1 MFPEYESIASFA
13 QFLREEEC
21 DVAEWAELGAFV
33 DARSSELAEQARSL
47 LASVARRPESIRDDL
62 PQTEIYLRRKAC
74 AEVVRALRALG
85 FKMACRRK
93 GDWSPEVFQQSQQSQ
108 EIEMSKATSFNA
120 LVSMI
125 AGQAFGSAV
134 PDGIKGRLQA
144 YKRDGV
150 PGKPED
156 GKSYA
161 QKLIL
166 AAVAVADAGET
177 SAARKLVDQAMV
189 TLSEIVEAPK
199 VEAPAETPAEQ

>member
-1 MFPEYESIASFA
+1 MFPEYENVESFA

-21 DVAEWAELGAFV
+21 DVVEWAELGAFV

-62 PQTEIYLRRKAC
+62 PQTEIYLRRKCC
-74 AEVVRALRALG
+74 AEVVQALRALG

-93 GDWSPEVFQQSQQSQ
+93 GDWSPEIFQQTE
-108 EIEMSKATSFNA
+108 EIAEMSKATSFNA
-120 LVSMI
+120 LVAMI
-125 AGQAFGSAV
+125 SNQAFGSAV

-156 GKSYA
+156 KRSYA

-177 SAARKLVDQAMV
+177 SQARKLVDQAMV

-199 VEAPAETPAEQ
+199 AEAPAETPAEQ